1 MISEAAE
8 SEKMRLLAE
17 NEKKKATQASI
28 EAASMQEL
36 GVTKE
41 YPDEQS
47 VDGDNPMEWIE
58 VE

>member
-1 MISEAAE
+1 
-8 SEKMRLLAE
+8 MRLLAE
-17 NEKKKATQASI
+17 NERKKAAQASI

-47 VDGDNPMEWIE
+47 LDGDNPMEWIE

>member
-1 MISEAAE
+1 
-8 SEKMRLLAE
+8 MRLLAE
-17 NEKKKATQASI
+17 NERKKAAKASI